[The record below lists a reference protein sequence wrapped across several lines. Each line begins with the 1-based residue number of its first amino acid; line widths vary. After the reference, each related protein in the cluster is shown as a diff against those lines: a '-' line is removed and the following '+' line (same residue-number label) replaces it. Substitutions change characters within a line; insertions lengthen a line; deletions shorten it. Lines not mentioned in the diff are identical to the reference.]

1 MLWVG
6 GAVIFRSFAAVAAKA
21 AAATGETMA
30 SSILNPWYGG
40 VLGFLFLQALC
51 WIMALRRIPLTVAYP
66 FMSLV
71 FALNL
76 AAARW
81 IFAERVAPAH
91 VWGVVLVIAG
101 VWVLS
106 REGVSS

>member
-1 MLWVG
+1 MVG
-6 GAVIFRSFAAVAAKA
+6 GAIFFRSLAAVAAKA
-21 AAATGETMA
+21 AANSGATLE

-40 VLGFLFLQALC
+40 LLALLFLQALC
-51 WIMALRRIPLTVAYP
+51 WTAALRRIPLTVAYP

-91 VWGVVLVIAG
+91 VWGVVLGIAG
-101 VWVLS
+101 VSLVG
-106 REGVSS
+106 REGGPA

>member
-1 MLWVG
+1 
-6 GAVIFRSFAAVAAKA
+6 
-21 AAATGETMA
+21 
-30 SSILNPWYGG
+30 
-40 VLGFLFLQALC
+40 
-51 WIMALRRIPLTVAYP
+51 MALRRIPLTAAYP

-106 REGVSS
+106 REGVGS

>member
-1 MLWVG
+1 MIG
-6 GAVIFRSFAAVAAKA
+6 GAIFFRSLAAVAAKA
-21 AAATGETMA
+21 AAAAGETLT
-30 SSILNPWYGG
+30 SSILNLWYGG
-40 VLGFLFLQALC
+40 LLAFLFLQALC
-51 WIMALRRIPLTVAYP
+51 WTAALRRVPLTVAYP

-91 VWGVVLVIAG
+91 VWGVVLVMTG
-101 VWVLS
+101 VSLVS
-106 REGVSS
+106 RESSSA